1 MRLDKLL
8 SDMGAG
14 TRNALKKDIRNG
26 LVKVNGETVYQAGMI
41 VDEKTAVI
49 TYGDQPIHYR
59 QHFYFMMNKPAGTLC
74 ISGSPLSV
82 LNLIAEPYK
91 DLFCVGRLD
100 KDTEGLLLITNDG
113 QLAHA
118 LLAPRRHVDKVY
130 EVTLRDPVTEEAIKK
145 LEAGIRLNDEEVCA
159 PAKVDVLAPNR
170 VHLTIHEGKYHQVK
184 RMFAMCDNEVV
195 YLKRIQIKNLVL
207 DPNLEAGGYRALSEE
222 EEADLKTVLEGKKEG

>member
-26 LVKVNGETVYQAGMI
+26 LVKVNGQTVYQAGLI
-41 VDEKTAVI
+41 VNEKTDCI
-49 TYGDQPIHYR
+49 TYSDQPVQYR
-59 QHFYFMMNKPAGTLC
+59 EHFYFMMNKPAGTLC

-82 LNLIAEPYK
+82 LNLISEPYK

-100 KDTEGLLLITNDG
+100 KDTEGLLLVTNDG

-130 EVTLRDPVTEEAIKK
+130 EVTLRDPVDAAAIQK
-145 LEAGIRLNDEEVCA
+145 LEAGIRLNEEEVCA
-159 PAKVDVLAPNR
+159 PAKCTVLEAKK

-184 RMFAMCDNEVV
+184 RMFAMCGNEVT
-195 YLKRIQIKNLVL
+195 YLKRIQIKNLIL
-207 DPNLEAGGYRALSEE
+207 DPSLAPGAYRELTMEE
-222 EEADLKTVLEGKKEG
+222 ERDLKTVLEGKQEG